1 MTRLSNRDEGFSLI
15 ECMVS
20 MGVMLFL
27 MASVFH
33 VLGKYQRG
41 YQNEQA
47 TTDIR
52 QGARGAMELLSQE
65 VGQAGY
71 LGSTPTPRALSASV
85 TGNSTDPQTVALSST
100 ANLFPGEK
108 LLVDTGAASEVVAV
122 TSVSGN
128 SVSGIFRKNH
138 NTQNVPVNTSGV
150 FAQGV
155 LLPPAPGQPTP
166 NQLQIFGDINGDG
179 ILQYVEYTYD
189 PAAGT
194 LSRSITPYPD
204 TVQGPAR
211 VLLRNLQPNPGG
223 TDFFQYYLKPDNF
236 GKTYRTEVTVTA
248 TTQTESPDPET
259 KQYRTMTSSLVLTAR
274 NVLSAR
280 DLANNRLTDR
290 IQTMTK
296 TGNTC
301 SWSILP
307 VQFCTP

>member
-1 MTRLSNRDEGFSLI
+1 MTRSTAGHDGFSLI
-15 ECMVS
+15 ESLVS
-20 MGVMLFL
+20 MVVMLFL
-27 MASVFH
+27 MGAVFH
-33 VLGKYQRG
+33 VLGKYQRS
-41 YQNEQA
+41 YQNEQV
-47 TTDIR
+47 TTDMR
-52 QGARGAMELLSQE
+52 QGARGALELLSQE

-85 TGNSTDPQTVALSST
+85 TGSSTDPQTVALSST

-204 TVQGPAR
+204 TVPGPAR

-223 TDFFQYYLKPDNF
+223 TDFFQYYPKTDNF

-307 VQFCTP
+307 AQFCTP

>member
-1 MTRLSNRDEGFSLI
+1 MAIGINAAQVAADGTSVATEVWEVRADTNAIAHTIAQQSFSYIADL
-15 ECMVS
+15 
-20 MGVMLFL
+20 
-27 MASVFH
+27 
-33 VLGKYQRG
+33 
-41 YQNEQA
+41 
-47 TTDIR
+47 D
-52 QGARGAMELLSQE
+52 
-65 VGQAGY
+65 
-71 LGSTPTPRALSASV
+71 
-85 TGNSTDPQTVALSST
+85 TV
-100 ANLFPGEK
+100 
-108 LLVDTGAASEVVAV
+108 EVVNAY
-122 TSVSGN
+122 TKTLRWMHS
-128 SVSGIFRKNH
+128 H
-138 NTQNVPVNTSGV
+138 TA
-150 FAQGV
+150 AQIADKM
-155 LLPPAPGQPTP
+155 PAEYYAGDKALYVQALQ

-179 ILQYVEYTYD
+179 IPQYVEYTYD

-223 TDFFQYYLKPDNF
+223 TDFFQYYPKTDNF

-296 TGNTC
+296 TGDTC

-307 VQFCTP
+307 AQFCTP

>member
-47 TTDIR
+47 TTDMR

-204 TVQGPAR
+204 TVPGPAR

-223 TDFFQYYLKPDNF
+223 TDFFQYYPKTDNF

-307 VQFCTP
+307 AQFCTP

>member
-1 MTRLSNRDEGFSLI
+1 M
-15 ECMVS
+15 
-20 MGVMLFL
+20 
-27 MASVFH
+27 
-33 VLGKYQRG
+33 
-41 YQNEQA
+41 
-47 TTDIR
+47 
-52 QGARGAMELLSQE
+52 
-65 VGQAGY
+65 
-71 LGSTPTPRALSASV
+71 
-85 TGNSTDPQTVALSST
+85 
-100 ANLFPGEK
+100 
-108 LLVDTGAASEVVAV
+108 
-122 TSVSGN
+122 
-128 SVSGIFRKNH
+128 
-138 NTQNVPVNTSGV
+138 PVNTAGV

-307 VQFCTP
+307 AQFCTP